1 METIVISFGHK
12 MRHGKDTAIAA
23 IVANRA
29 DKYDVRRYA
38 FANPLKQEVNE
49 GAEKAGGMEQ
59 FITQLRSTHKLP
71 EWVTYDP
78 NPDMSDPLCPL
89 GKQRT
94 LLQWWGTE
102 YRRASDSYYWVK
114 KLYRTI
120 QQEKPQIAL
129 IADMR
134 FRNEF
139 NWVTSLDGRNVK
151 VTRHGFDNG
160 ASSHPSEIDLDGVKF
175 DYEILVNDGELDQLK
190 KDALTVFDLICEE
203 FTTPDAVADV
213 DEFHKAI
220 RE

>member
-1 METIVISFGHK
+1 MDTIVISFGHK

-59 FITQLRSTHKLP
+59 FITQLRSTHNLP

-120 QQEKPQIAL
+120 QTREASDCTHRRYAIQERVQLGSLARWSERESYPP
-129 IADMR
+129 R
-134 FRNEF
+134 FR
-139 NWVTSLDGRNVK
+139 
-151 VTRHGFDNG
+151 
-160 ASSHPSEIDLDGVKF
+160 
-175 DYEILVNDGELDQLK
+175 
-190 KDALTVFDLICEE
+190 
-203 FTTPDAVADV
+203 
-213 DEFHKAI
+213 
-220 RE
+220 

>member
-1 METIVISFGHK
+1 

-59 FITQLRSTHKLP
+59 FITQLRSTHNLP

-134 FRNEF
+134 FKNEF
-139 NWVTSLDGRNVK
+139 NWVVSLDGRNVK

-160 ASSHPSEIDLDGVKF
+160 ASNHPSEIDLDGVKF

-213 DEFHKAI
+213 DEFHQAI

>member
-1 METIVISFGHK
+1 METIVIGFGHK
-12 MRHGKDTAIAA
+12 MRHGKDSAVAA

-38 FANPLKQEVNE
+38 FADALKREANE
-49 GAEKAGGMEQ
+49 AAEKAGGMEQ
-59 FITQLRSTHKLP
+59 LITEMRSTHNLP
-71 EWVTYDP
+71 EWVVYSPT
-78 NPDMSDPLCPL
+78 PDMSDPLCPL

-129 IADMR
+129 VSDMR
-134 FRNEF
+134 FKNEF
-139 NWVTSLDGRNVK
+139 NWVVSLDGRTVK

-160 ASSHPSEIDLDGVKF
+160 AGNHPSEIDLDGVKF

-190 KDALTVFDLICEE
+190 KDALTVFDLICDE